1 METPHQRE
9 YLSFGDALFLHLEQQ
24 GIPINIASVAVFEGS
39 IRMEELLPYVE
50 AKLSHVPRCMQR
62 VIAPPFN
69 IGLPSLEY
77 DPNFDF
83 RNHVHETT
91 LQHGTD
97 TELKALAGKL
107 FSLNLDR
114 NHPLWDFTL
123 IHGLKGNRTALI
135 ARLHH
140 SMADGMSGVA
150 FLNALMDTS
159 PEIPHLPRKKISIPV
174 TAPHDPATTLLQ
186 TLTSSWFL
194 TIERLLSAQGD
205 LLTMARRLVSN
216 RNSTNGAS
224 GSTESLPHEPH
235 DTVPFMDDLSR
246 ILPEI
251 ASSPIR
257 LPFNVICKG
266 PQIFDWTEVPFED
279 LRALKNAVHCSFN
292 DVALTVIAS
301 TYRRYAE
308 FRGSDTSN
316 RPIHIVVPVNT
327 RAADDDSQGMGNQIT
342 FVPIAIPLGI
352 RDPRKLLAAVHERM
366 TMIKQARIAE
376 MVSLAGALISAI
388 PSPVQVFLGPIA
400 AQLPLTLCNLIFTNV
415 PGPRHPL
422 YVLGHRMLNAYPYVP
437 IGGEMGANCAVL
449 TYDGTAHFGF
459 SCDVHATPDSHL
471 LPKFL
476 QESLEELQQAF
487 GLKVEKK
494 KEKKARKAVKPQLKK
509 KRPPK
514 PQQEKQAT
522 PLEPVVIPE
531 AKLPEPPTVEAEKP
545 APELVL
551 AATAD

>member
-1 METPHQRE
+1 METTHQRE
-9 YLSFGDALFLHLEQQ
+9 YLSFGDALFLHLERE
-24 GIPINIASVAVFEGS
+24 GIPINIASVAIFEGLIS
-39 IRMEELLPYVE
+39 MDDMLPYVE

-62 VIAPPFN
+62 VVAPPFN

-77 DPNFDF
+77 DANFDF
-83 RNHVHETT
+83 RNHVHEIT
-91 LQHGTD
+91 LQHGTEA
-97 TELKALAGKL
+97 ELKAVAGKL

-114 NHPLWDFTL
+114 DHPLWDFTL
-123 IHGLKGNRTALI
+123 VHGLSGNRTGLI

-150 FLNALMDTS
+150 FLNALMDAS

-174 TAPHDPATTLLQ
+174 TPPWDPATTLLQ
-186 TLTSSWFL
+186 NLTSSWFL

-205 LLTMARRLVSN
+205 LLTMARQLVAN
-216 RNSTNGAS
+216 GNGANGTGTNAPKS
-224 GSTESLPHEPH
+224 MA
-235 DTVPFMDDLSR
+235 VPSPSNGHAVPSIEDLSQ
-246 ILPEI
+246 IFPEI
-251 ASSPIR
+251 ATSPVR
-257 LPFNVICKG
+257 LPFNIVCKG
-266 PQIFDWTEVPFED
+266 PQNFEWTEVAFED
-279 LRALKNAVHCSFN
+279 LRALKNAMQCSFN
-292 DVALTVIAS
+292 DVALTVVAS

-308 FRGSDTSN
+308 WRGTDTTD

-327 RAADDDSQGMGNQIT
+327 RPPDDNSQGMGNQIT
-342 FVPIAIPLGI
+342 FVPIAVPLGI
-352 RDPRKLLAAVHERM
+352 RDPRKLLAAVHQRM

-422 YVLGHRMLNAYPYVP
+422 YVLGHRMLKAYPYVP

-476 QESLEELQQAF
+476 QESVEELKLAF
-487 GLKVEKK
+487 GFTKK
-494 KEKKARKAVKPQLKK
+494 KPASGRKKSQA
-509 KRPPK
+509 KRPRS
-514 PQQEKQAT
+514 QA
-522 PLEPVVIPE
+522 PRENAVLEPAADQP
-531 AKLPEPPTVEAEKP
+531 LPMGPKSEPAAEP
-545 APELVL
+545 QRAMT
-551 AATAD
+551 ATAD